1 MTTQPTVTVR
11 TFTQRLSLTPRG
23 ARLARH
29 LALHQLHAWGIPHG
43 STASDTAGAIV
54 AELAANAVT
63 HGRVP
68 GRDFELRLSLVTG
81 SVRIEV
87 TDTRTGPRP
96 PAPGA
101 VGRPEPLDENGRGLV
116 IVEALADRWE
126 VVERVPPPGKTV
138 RVEIDLPRWLAL
150 VRGLE
155 RRLDRDSG
163 PASGSA
169 QVGAGGWPVCTDTAP
184 APPKPTA
191 AAAGS

>member
-1 MTTQPTVTVR
+1 MTPQPSVTVR
-11 TFTQRLSLTPRG
+11 AFVQRLSPTPRG

-29 LALHQLHAWGIPHG
+29 LALHQLDAWGIPHG
-43 STASDTAGAIV
+43 SDTSDTVAVVV

-101 VGRPEPLDENGRGLV
+101 VEQPDLLDDTGRGLV
-116 IVEALADRWE
+116 LVEALAHRWE

-150 VRGLE
+150 VR
-155 RRLDRDSG
+155 RLDR
-163 PASGSA
+163 ASGSA
-169 QVGAGGWPVCTDTAP
+169 QVGAGGWTVCTDTAP

>member
-1 MTTQPTVTVR
+1 MTTQPPVTVR
-11 TFTQRLSLTPRG
+11 TFVQRLSPTPRG

-29 LALHQLHAWGIPHG
+29 LALHQLHAWGIPYG
-43 STASDTAGAIV
+43 GDTSDAAAAIV

-96 PAPGA
+96 PASGA
-101 VGRPEPLDENGRGLV
+101 VRQPEPLDDNGRGLV
-116 IVEALADRWE
+116 IVDALADRWE

-138 RVEIDLPRWLAL
+138 RVEIDVPRWLAL
-150 VRGLE
+150 VR
-155 RRLDRDSG
+155 RLDGGSG